1 MLGNETN
8 QLIIIMGVSG
18 SGKSTIA
25 ASLSHRQN
33 WPMIEGDDLHP
44 EENIEKMARG
54 QALTNDDRMPW
65 LDAIADAV
73 NNQPLGPNILAC
85 SALNNAVRARLIEGI
100 KRPCRWILLNVPASI
115 VEQRLTEREGHFMNP
130 SLLSSQFDA
139 LEIPEDALQMDAT
152 LAPSQICDNIM
163 KALLNTP

>member
-1 MLGNETN
+1 MSGNQTN

-54 QALTNDDRMPW
+54 LALTNDDRMPW

-73 NNQPLGPNILAC
+73 NNQPLGPVILAC

-139 LEIPEDALQMDAT
+139 LEIPEDALQVDAT
-152 LAPSQICDNIM
+152 LASSQICDNIM